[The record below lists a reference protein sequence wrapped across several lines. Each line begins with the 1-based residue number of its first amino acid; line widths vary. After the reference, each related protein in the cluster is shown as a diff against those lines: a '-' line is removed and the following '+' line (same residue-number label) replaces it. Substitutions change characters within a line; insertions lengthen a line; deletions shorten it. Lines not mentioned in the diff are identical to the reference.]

1 MRATNLIVYL
11 WNLVIAAMAQ
21 IINTTILFTEP
32 VPECVEYKK
41 RMVLGSIL
49 QLAFILAILYIKYH
63 RKVELSQL
71 KFFLTIDIVLMEGI
85 FMYRWGISFYHF
97 MVGPVGNQDA
107 CQISDKHI
115 KAFLAPYYLL
125 IIMRFVIY
133 FILAKYMDQIYKNLS
148 KNELPKQ
155 NSERADAESLT

>member
-71 KFFLTIDIVLMEGI
+71 KFFLTI
-85 FMYRWGISFYHF
+85 
-97 MVGPVGNQDA
+97 
-107 CQISDKHI
+107 
-115 KAFLAPYYLL
+115 
-125 IIMRFVIY
+125 
-133 FILAKYMDQIYKNLS
+133 
-148 KNELPKQ
+148 
-155 NSERADAESLT
+155 